1 MSLELSPNNLSLSQI
16 VEKLGGLVS
25 INAEVKIHRVGS
37 LALAQAGAIGFF
49 NDTKYTAQLNN
60 TKASAVILKP
70 EHATLT
76 QLPKIITDNPYA
88 YFAKVSQL
96 LNPVDIAPQGIHAS
110 AVIDASNAIP
120 TSCSIGSQVVIERNV
135 VLGRNI
141 TIGAGCVIERNSSI
155 GDNTI
160 LESNVTI
167 KHGSKIGAHCHL
179 FSGCVIGNDGFGYA
193 EQAAEGSSKS
203 WVKIPQVGRVVIG
216 NYVDV
221 GANTTIDRGAIDDT
235 VIEEGVKLDNLIQ
248 IAHNCR
254 IGAHTVIA
262 GCAGIAGSAIIG
274 KHCKIGGAAMILGHL
289 SIADNVTISPG
300 SMIMRSIRQ
309 QGTYTALMPFQEHEE
324 WLKTAANI
332 RHLAPHLGQ
341 LTDRIKTLEATINEL
356 TEKRQ
361 NLRKKKA

>member
-1 MSLELSPNNLSLSQI
+1 MSLQLAPNHYLSLSQI
-16 VEKLGGLVS
+16 AAQLGGTVS
-25 INAEVKIHRVGS
+25 GNAELQVHRVGS

-49 NDTKYTAQLNN
+49 YDTKYTNQLNC
-60 TKASAVILKP
+60 TKASAVILKL
-70 EHATLT
+70 EHAALT

-88 YFAKVSQL
+88 YFAKLSQL
-96 LNPVDIAPQGIHAS
+96 LNPVDIASQGIHAS
-110 AVIDASNAIP
+110 AIIDASAVTP
-120 TSCSIGSQVVIERNV
+120 ASCSIGALAVIANNV
-135 VLGRNI
+135 VLGKNVV
-141 TIGAGCVIERNSSI
+141 IGAGCVIERNTRI
-155 GDNTI
+155 GDHTV

-167 KHGSKIGAHCHL
+167 KHGSQIGTHCHL

-193 EQAAEGSSKS
+193 EQDGG
-203 WVKIPQVGRVVIG
+203 WVKIPQVGRVVIE
-216 NYVDV
+216 NHVDI

-262 GCAGIAGSAIIG
+262 GCTGIAGSAIIG

-300 SMIMRSIRQ
+300 SMITRSIIK
-309 QGTYTALMPFQEHEE
+309 QGTYTALMPFQEHEA

-332 RHLAPHLGQ
+332 RHLAPHLSQ
-341 LTDRIKTLEATINEL
+341 LTDRIKGLEAAISEL
-356 TEKRQ
+356 DKKTELKQ
-361 NLRKKKA
+361 KQP